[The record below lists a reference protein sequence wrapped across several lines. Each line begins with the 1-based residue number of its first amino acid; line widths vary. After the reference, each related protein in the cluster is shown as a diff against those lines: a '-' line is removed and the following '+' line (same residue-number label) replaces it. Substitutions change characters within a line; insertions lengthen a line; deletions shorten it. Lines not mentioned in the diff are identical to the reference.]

1 MAQLGPEEFLLTGM
15 AARIEFSRNAADTR
29 HGQLLRVEQ
38 GRYGDGR
45 WQVQKQLNG
54 DQSDDGLNFGRAP
67 ADGNVP
73 VVLPIRL
80 GTHCAVLI
88 VSLPPPACCLQW
100 VEPCSK
106 PLTATPESP

>member
-1 MAQLGPEEFLLTGM
+1 M
-15 AARIEFSRNAADTR
+15 AARIEFSRNADTR

-54 DQSDDGLNFGRAP
+54 DQADDGLNFGRAP

-73 VVLPIRL
+73 GVADSGGYSLRADRVR
-80 GTHCAVLI
+80 
-88 VSLPPPACCLQW
+88 LPPLHG
-100 VEPCSK
+100 
-106 PLTATPESP
+106 